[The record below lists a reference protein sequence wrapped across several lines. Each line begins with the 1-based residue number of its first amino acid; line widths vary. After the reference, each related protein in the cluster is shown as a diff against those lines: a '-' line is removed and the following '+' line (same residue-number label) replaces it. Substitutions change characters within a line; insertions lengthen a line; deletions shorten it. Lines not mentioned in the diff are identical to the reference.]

1 MLQNQELISCE
12 TLFGMLPERD
22 RGIEC
27 IGFSGSEKA
36 YLISKIYQKLRS
48 SILVI
53 VSSAKEGERLME
65 DLVFFTGN
73 PETPILFFPPY
84 NILPFKF
91 IAYHNKTAG
100 HRISVL
106 YRLLETGIPSIV
118 VTTVD
123 ALLQK
128 IIP

>member
-1 MLQNQELISCE
+1 MLQNQELISYE
-12 TLFGMLPERD
+12 NLFEKLNTSE

-36 YLISKIYQKLRS
+36 YLISKIYLQLRT

-53 VSSAKEGERLME
+53 VSSAKEGERLLD

-73 PETPILFFPPY
+73 PEVPILFFPPY

-91 IAYHNKTAG
+91 FSTNF
-100 HRISVL
+100 
-106 YRLLETGIPSIV
+106 
-118 VTTVD
+118 
-123 ALLQK
+123 LQK
-128 IIP
+128 GSNMP

>member
-1 MLQNQELISCE
+1 MLQNQELISYGN
-12 TLFGMLPERD
+12 LFEKLHARE

-27 IGFSGSEKA
+27 IGFTGSEKA
-36 YLISKIYQKLRS
+36 YLISKIYLQVKA

-73 PETPILFFPPY
+73 PELPVLFFPPY

-91 IAYHNKTAG
+91 LSYHSETAG
-100 HRISVL
+100 HR
-106 YRLLETGIPSIV
+106 GF
-118 VTTVD
+118 
-123 ALLQK
+123 
-128 IIP
+128 

>member
-1 MLQNQELISCE
+1 MLQNQELISYE
-12 TLFGMLPERD
+12 NLFEKLNTRE

-36 YLISKIYQKLRS
+36 YLISKIYLQLKA

-73 PETPILFFPPY
+73 PEAADPFF
-84 NILPFKF
+84 
-91 IAYHNKTAG
+91 
-100 HRISVL
+100 S
-106 YRLLETGIPSIV
+106 
-118 VTTVD
+118 
-123 ALLQK
+123 ALQYFAF
-128 IIP
+128 